1 MAGNIRGITVEIGGD
16 TTKLGKA
23 LETSE
28 KQSKALQKELKNVD
42 RALKF
47 NPANVELLT
56 QKQKILTDQIDATSD
71 KLDKL
76 RAAES
81 SMAAQLKSGKIG
93 EDQYRDFQREIVE
106 TESKLRHYASEL
118 DATGR
123 KKTALEELTDTMSE
137 QEQEVERLKD
147 EYKNAVLMY
156 GKNSDEAKKLARQI
170 DTLSGDLKENKDKM
184 HELDDAADK
193 LDNSLEETGD
203 SARQASEG
211 FTVMKGV
218 LADLAARAIERTVE
232 GVITLGKKTIETGMS
247 FESSMS
253 QVAAVSGATG
263 SDLEALTEKAE
274 EMGSK
279 TKFSATESAEALNY
293 MAMAGWKTE
302 DMLNG
307 IEGVMSLAAASGA
320 DLASTSDIV
329 TDALTAMGYS
339 AGDAG
344 RLADVMA
351 AASSNANTNVGLM
364 GQTFQYAAP
373 IVGALG
379 YSMEDTATAIGLM
392 ANAGIKGQ
400 KAGTALRSILT
411 RLSAPPKECADAMA
425 ALDLELTNSDGTMK
439 TLGEVMDDLRA
450 SFADMSE
457 TEQTSTAKHIAG
469 QEAMSGLLAIVN
481 AAPEDYEKLKKAI
494 EQSDGAAADMAAT
507 MTDNVGGALT
517 LLKSN
522 VESKM
527 IKTFN
532 SAKGSIKKSVQS
544 MNASLDTLDWDKV
557 GESVG
562 KLSEKTADFFNYVL
576 KHSDQVQS
584 LLKATGATIT
594 GVFAVNTAS
603 KFVNSLIDVKNGVT
617 ALWGVMAANPVTIV
631 AAGLGAAA
639 IALTALKEN
648 AEEAIEAEYGLTDA
662 EKQSINASKDL
673 KASYDELDKARKDA
687 VGGVNAEYGHLED
700 LKDEYNSLLDANG
713 DVKEGYEDRANF
725 ILTTLAEALGVERDE
740 ILKNV
745 DANGR
750 LGQSIDQLIVKKKA
764 EATLAAM
771 ESAYTEAVRERSKAL
786 ETYMSA
792 QQTYESAEKRYRDSV
807 AESGDVLA
815 EYNRLLEEAPASAD
829 KYYWAHQEV
838 IKGQQ
843 AAKDAMNEAKEALGD
858 AEAAYVGYN
867 STIQNYE
874 GLSSA
879 VISGDTEKIGQALD
893 NLQSNFITAETGTRD
908 SLQRQ
913 LDNYRSNYKLMKQAV
928 EQGMPG
934 VTQAQVDA
942 AKDLVDKAE
951 AELNKLPPEAAESG
965 REAGLDHAEGMASTA
980 GDNKSAAQTVAG
992 QTDEGLKTGDAK
1004 GAGAKKGSDYAAGVS
1019 GTAGAGKKAGQSVAG
1034 QTAAGMGTADAQGV
1048 GARKGN
1054 EYAAGVKGTQGAAS
1068 SAGRTIADASKK
1080 GAAGVNASET
1090 GKTLGSQYAKGVSS
1104 KQGEASTSGKN
1115 LAGKAKSGA
1124 GSVSANG
1131 SGQNFGQGFVNGI
1144 GSRLAAAFNKAK
1156 ELAKRALAGLR
1167 AGQQEGSPS
1176 KLTRRSGGFFG
1187 EGYILGIQERTKEA
1201 IKAARELAAR
1211 TVKALG
1217 EPDTSNALKLDG
1229 TAIDGSSFGRRLD
1242 NTFVAKS
1249 DGPDFGALIDRLDN
1263 LEKAVLNH
1271 KSVIKLDNGVL
1282 VGETIGQI
1290 DTGLAGVYSLKRR
1303 GN

>member
-1 MAGNIRGITVEIGGD
+1 
-16 TTKLGKA
+16 
-23 LETSE
+23 
-28 KQSKALQKELKNVD
+28 
-42 RALKF
+42 
-47 NPANVELLT
+47 
-56 QKQKILTDQIDATSD
+56 
-71 KLDKL
+71 
-76 RAAES
+76 
-81 SMAAQLKSGKIG
+81 
-93 EDQYRDFQREIVE
+93 
-106 TESKLRHYASEL
+106 
-118 DATGR
+118 
-123 KKTALEELTDTMSE
+123 
-137 QEQEVERLKD
+137 
-147 EYKNAVLMY
+147 
-156 GKNSDEAKKLARQI
+156 
-170 DTLSGDLKENKDKM
+170 
-184 HELDDAADK
+184 
-193 LDNSLEETGD
+193 
-203 SARQASEG
+203 
-211 FTVMKGV
+211 
-218 LADLAARAIERTVE
+218 
-232 GVITLGKKTIETGMS
+232 
-247 FESSMS
+247 
-253 QVAAVSGATG
+253 
-263 SDLEALTEKAE
+263 
-274 EMGSK
+274 
-279 TKFSATESAEALNY
+279 
-293 MAMAGWKTE
+293 
-302 DMLNG
+302 
-307 IEGVMSLAAASGA
+307 
-320 DLASTSDIV
+320 
-329 TDALTAMGYS
+329 
-339 AGDAG
+339 
-344 RLADVMA
+344 
-351 AASSNANTNVGLM
+351 
-364 GQTFQYAAP
+364 
-373 IVGALG
+373 
-379 YSMEDTATAIGLM
+379 
-392 ANAGIKGQ
+392 
-400 KAGTALRSILT
+400 
-411 RLSAPPKECADAMA
+411 
-425 ALDLELTNSDGTMK
+425 
-439 TLGEVMDDLRA
+439 
-450 SFADMSE
+450 
-457 TEQTSTAKHIAG
+457 
-469 QEAMSGLLAIVN
+469 MSGLLAIVN

-522 VESKM
+522 IESKM

-532 SAKGSIKKSVQS
+532 SAKGSIKESVQS

-557 GESVG
+557 GEDVG

-584 LLKATGATIT
+584 LLKGVGATII

-639 IALTALKEN
+639 LALTALKEN
-648 AEEAIEAEYGLTDA
+648 AEEAIKAEYGLTDA
-662 EKQSINASKDL
+662 ERQSINASKDL

-867 STIQNYE
+867 ATIQNYE

-879 VISGDTEKIGQALD
+879 IISGDTEKIGQALT
-893 NLQSNFITAETGTRD
+893 NLQSNFITAETGTRE

-913 LDNYRSNYKLMKQAV
+913 LDNYRANYKLMKQAV

-951 AELNKLPPEAAESG
+951 AELNKLPPEAKKTGEKTGKEHA
-965 REAGLDHAEGMASTA
+965 AGMESTA
-980 GDNKSAAQTVAG
+980 GANKKAAEKVANDANTALG
-992 QTDEGLKTGDAK
+992 SKDTKATGK
-1004 GAGAKKGSDYAAGVS
+1004 KKGDEYASGVS
-1019 GTAGAGKKAGQSVAG
+1019 STAGAGKKAGESVAKSANTG
-1034 QTAAGMGTADAQGV
+1034 LDNADDKGT
-1048 GARKGN
+1048 GAKKGN
-1054 EYAAGVKGTQGAAS
+1054 EYASGLKSTSGTANATGKAVGE
-1068 SAGRTIADASKK
+1068 SAKK
-1080 GAAGVNASET
+1080 GAGSVSTTET
-1090 GKTLGSQYAKGVSS
+1090 GKKTGSDYVKGV
-1104 KQGEASTSGKN
+1104 TSNEGAANTAGKN
-1115 LAGKAKSGA
+1115 VANKAKSGA

-1144 GSRLAAAFNKAK
+1144 GSKLASAFNKAK

-1176 KLTRRSGGFFG
+1176 KLTRRSGVFFD
-1187 EGYILGIQERTKEA
+1187 EGYILGIQDKFKDA
-1201 IKAARELAAR
+1201 VKAARELASR

-1242 NTFVAKS
+1242 NTFTVKS